1 MATLVAFASL
11 PFGLRGGEY
20 QIKTSAPQPIRV
32 HISELRYNPFLTITS
47 RPELAQSIPASG
59 QGPGLTS
66 YTWYDH
72 PFVLRVLFGRNVA
85 SLGSINSC
93 ATILQPLPDDLDW
106 RDPAVLG
113 PVRERF
119 ALVSLEALNNLI
131 GVVRRKAHLYHIY
144 DLRRD
149 ELHITVRRE
158 DGAILEE
165 DPLQAALTE
174 EEAQEDDR
182 FDLVGQGEEW
192 YRELNEALQDP
203 EPIGLADG
211 LLMEAERALAQ
222 RFPRQ
227 VITTCHTCVETAAS
241 LLLTKGMTRRQIPD
255 REIDQILSTK
265 SLTSK
270 LDGLLRTYAGYSLK
284 HDNHVLWRAFNV
296 LNDMRNDI
304 VHRGKR
310 PTVEEAQEAIEITR
324 QILRWLD
331 WVRSRNKL
339 ER

>member
-1 MATLVAFASL
+1 MTTLVAFASL
-11 PFGLRGGEY
+11 PFGLLGGEY
-20 QIKTSAPQPIRV
+20 QIKISTPQAVRV
-32 HISELRYNPFLTITS
+32 HISALRYNPFLTITS

-59 QGPGLTS
+59 QGQGLTS

-93 ATILQPLPDDLDW
+93 ATIIHLLPDDVDW
-106 RDPAVLG
+106 SNPAVIG
-113 PVRERF
+113 PLRERF
-119 ALVSLEALNNLI
+119 ALSSLEALNNLI
-131 GVVRRKAHLYHIY
+131 GVVRRKARLYHVF

-158 DGAILEE
+158 DGSILEE

-174 EEAQEDDR
+174 EEEQQNDR
-182 FDLVGQGEEW
+182 FDLVAQSGDW
-192 YRELNEALQDP
+192 YRELGEELQNP

-227 VITTCHTCVETAAS
+227 AITTCHTCVETASS
-241 LLLTKGMTRRQIPD
+241 LLLTRGMTRRQIPD
-255 REIDQILSTK
+255 REIDHILSTK

-270 LDGLLRTYAGYSLK
+270 LDGLLRAYAGFSLK
-284 HDNHVLWRAFNV
+284 HDNHVLWRSFNV

-310 PTVEEAQEAIEITR
+310 PTADEAQEAIEITR
-324 QILRWLD
+324 QLLRWLD
-331 WVRSRNKL
+331 WVRSRNKTGH
-339 ER
+339 